1 MTERERGGR
10 SAWPVELRSGRVGLR
25 PLQRRDARL
34 WRAVR
39 SANAGWLTPWEATHP
54 DATEGTPTFTQMVRL
69 FRREAR
75 AGRMLPFVI
84 TYDDRLVGQINIS
97 GITWGSLRSGHAGY
111 WVDQRVAG
119 RGIVPTALAMAT
131 DHCFQVVGLHRL
143 EVNIRPENEPSLR
156 VAHKL
161 GFRPEGLRKRLLHI
175 DGAWRDHLTFALTV
189 EDVPQGLMTRW
200 RSLEAD
206 LRESRD
212 AASSRQPSHQPQE
225 SSPDS

>member
-1 MTERERGGR
+1 
-10 SAWPVELRSGRVGLR
+10 
-25 PLQRRDARL
+25 
-34 WRAVR
+34 
-39 SANAGWLTPWEATHP
+39 
-54 DATEGTPTFTQMVRL
+54 
-69 FRREAR
+69 
-75 AGRMLPFVI
+75 
-84 TYDDRLVGQINIS
+84 
-97 GITWGSLRSGHAGY
+97 
-111 WVDQRVAG
+111 
-119 RGIVPTALAMAT
+119 MAT

-143 EVNIRPENEPSLR
+143 EVNIRPENAPSLR

-175 DGAWRDHLTFALTV
+175 DGAWRDHMTFALTV

-212 AASSRQPSHQPQE
+212 EPSSGQPSHQPQE